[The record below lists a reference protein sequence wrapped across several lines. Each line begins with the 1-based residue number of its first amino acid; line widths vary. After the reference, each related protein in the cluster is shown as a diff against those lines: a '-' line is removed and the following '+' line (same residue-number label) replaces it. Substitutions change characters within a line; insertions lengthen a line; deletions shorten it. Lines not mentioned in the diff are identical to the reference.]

1 MLTRIVAATSL
12 LAILPAQ
19 APSVT
24 SPTVVRTRAVWFVES
39 ENPIGAE
46 VGFAHDKITADA
58 AVTQTLGDTK
68 PGARI
73 ALGKEFWPALETFT
87 DLKFGNVAVKAGNY
101 YAVLERGK
109 QGWSLGLLDP
119 EKVRTAQLPPGI
131 AKGQP
136 LVAAIPL
143 EAADRPAGDLQVT
156 WETDKQPDTITL
168 AIGIG
173 NRVLRAT
180 ATAKGA
186 GANAPLVFPDQRG
199 ASRLCLGAS
208 DAAKV
213 PCLVV
218 DHGVVAWSDA
228 VEKQAR
234 ALAVGKRWRLG
245 KDWATTF
252 DSNVP
257 LVLGGKKVAA
267 GSWHLTMARSKD
279 GWNLV
284 LSPAEADHR
293 ARVDGFGADYVQAA
307 IEVPLTKST
316 ASPAAASLQLA
327 FVQQAGKT
335 ELAITFGPER
345 FAVAI
350 GLPKS

>member
-12 LAILPAQ
+12 LAFLPAQ
-19 APSVT
+19 APNIT
-24 SPTVVRTRAVWFVES
+24 SPTVVRTRAVWFVEG

-46 VGFAHDKITADA
+46 VGFAHDKTPADA
-58 AVTQTLGDTK
+58 TVSQTLADAK

-73 ALGKEFWPALETFT
+73 ALGTTFWPALETFT

-119 EKVRTAQLPPGI
+119 EKVRGAQLPPGI

-143 EAADRPAGDLQVT
+143 TPAERPAGDLQVD
-156 WETDKQPDTITL
+156 WEGDSQPDTITL

-173 NRVLRAT
+173 KHVLRAT
-180 ATAKGA
+180 ATVRGA
-186 GANAPLVFPDQRG
+186 GGNAPLVFPDQRG
-199 ASRLCLGAS
+199 TSRLCLGPS

-218 DHGVVAWSDA
+218 DHGKVAWNDKLD
-228 VEKQAR
+228 KQAR
-234 ALAVGKRWRLG
+234 SLAVGKRWRLG
-245 KDWATTF
+245 KDWATTL
-252 DSNVP
+252 DTNVP

-284 LSPAEADHR
+284 LSSAEADHR
-293 ARVDGFGADYVQAA
+293 ARIDGFGADFVQAA
-307 IEVPLTKST
+307 IEVPLAKS
-316 ASPAAASLQLA
+316 AANPAAENLQVG
-327 FVQQAGKT
+327 FEQQGGKT
-335 ELAITFGPER
+335 ELVITFGPER

-350 GLPKS
+350 APPKS